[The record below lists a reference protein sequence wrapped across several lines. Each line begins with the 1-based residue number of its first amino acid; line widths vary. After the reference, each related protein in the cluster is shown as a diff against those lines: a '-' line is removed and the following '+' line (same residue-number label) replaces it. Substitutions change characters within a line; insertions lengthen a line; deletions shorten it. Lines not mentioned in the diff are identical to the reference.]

1 MMNLSKIELQE
12 MLREMGLKFSHDTSY
27 EELLRMFQ
35 SENHRRW
42 LGEHRPDGPKRVI
55 RRRRATAPASCD
67 TPPEA
72 THTARPIS
80 RKGATLPRDNV
91 HNALADNALKKAKSK
106 PPRDLPARR
115 LKRDTD
121 TPVVLDRHQN
131 VFATVL
137 RRAKRRCELCE
148 AVPPHAS
155 APEASAPEEPVV
167 AGAEVKGFLSPFYLV
182 PLDEGGQE
190 VVKNVVALCPDCLR
204 KLTSHP
210 RPADLKTLKRKA
222 RQKVIASVVVV
233 RR

>member
-42 LGEHRPDGPKRVI
+42 LGEHRPEGPKRVI
-55 RRRRATAPASCD
+55 RRRRQTAPASSGE
-67 TPPEA
+67 PSEA
-72 THTARPIS
+72 TLATKPSPQKEAPRPRHIPDRAL
-80 RKGATLPRDNV
+80 RKP
-91 HNALADNALKKAKSK
+91 KAK
-106 PPRDLPARR
+106 PRGDLPARR
-115 LKRDTD
+115 LKRDNGA
-121 TPVVLDRHQN
+121 PVVLDRQQN

-137 RRAKRRCELCE
+137 RRADRRCELCE
-148 AVPPHAS
+148 TAAS
-155 APEASAPEEPVV
+155 EAAA
-167 AGAEVKGFLSPFYLV
+167 AGGDIKGFLRPFYLV

-190 VVKNVVALCPDCLR
+190 VVKNVVALCPDCRR
-204 KLTSHP
+204 KLTSQP
-210 RPADLKTLKRKA
+210 RAADLKTLKRKA